1 MTLDIAVG
9 HLSACIYQIFF
20 ESEISK
26 MTYKR
31 NLQLI
36 IFFLHVAVLR
46 IQRKMV
52 KADSIH
58 QIKITHGTQ
67 LQTHLLRNISE
78 SILLEK

>member
-20 ESEISK
+20 ESV
-26 MTYKR
+26 TYKR

-36 IFFLHVAVLR
+36 IFFLHVAVLG

-52 KADSIH
+52 KADSIL

-78 SILLEK
+78 SIFLEK